1 MVPVGTS
8 SYHDGTDD
16 RIRYSVWKQR
26 QDIPCIYPD
35 RPSAV
40 QLLFKFDDTRTEIS
54 PGECGDDQESLC
66 AEVYLS
72 AVKRTLKLCNFS
84 DLTDRA
90 GYRCSRTGNP
100 AYNLYAADP
109 NRTDPGSSAFLWMW
123 NDSCDDRSIFQGYGI
138 SLVSSTDD
146 HYVYLCDLLLS
157 FQTFKE
163 WICMDT
169 EI

>member
-1 MVPVGTS
+1 MKEYVNTFMHYRFLLRELVKKGIKLKFLSWYYMVPVGTS

-72 AVKRTLKLCNFS
+72 AVKRTL
-84 DLTDRA
+84 
-90 GYRCSRTGNP
+90 
-100 AYNLYAADP
+100 
-109 NRTDPGSSAFLWMW
+109 
-123 NDSCDDRSIFQGYGI
+123 
-138 SLVSSTDD
+138 
-146 HYVYLCDLLLS
+146 
-157 FQTFKE
+157 
-163 WICMDT
+163 
-169 EI
+169 

>member
-1 MVPVGTS
+1 MFNSHVNKEKIEYWRCYERIRKYFYALQVSSERTCKKRNQTEVQTFLSWYYMVPVGTS

-72 AVKRTLKLCNFS
+72 AVKRTL
-84 DLTDRA
+84 
-90 GYRCSRTGNP
+90 
-100 AYNLYAADP
+100 
-109 NRTDPGSSAFLWMW
+109 
-123 NDSCDDRSIFQGYGI
+123 
-138 SLVSSTDD
+138 
-146 HYVYLCDLLLS
+146 
-157 FQTFKE
+157 
-163 WICMDT
+163 
-169 EI
+169 